1 MDHTRRTALLSAA
14 ALCLVLGGLFWLA
27 VREDTP
33 VPAAA
38 PAAVAASTDNWG
50 LSFQTEGEPPV
61 GNATAQSLAQYDAYY
76 VGDTTQK
83 VLYLTFDCGYENGY
97 TAQIL
102 DVLKDHQ
109 APAAFFVVGHMIQS
123 SPDLIRRMV
132 QEGHIVGNHTFHH
145 PDMSAISD
153 QSKFQQELEEL
164 EQLYQETTGQTL
176 PRFYRPPQGKYSE
189 ENLRQAQAL
198 GYRTVFWSL
207 AYVDWYVDDQPTAEE
222 AFSKL
227 IPRIHNGAI
236 VLLHSTSRTNAEILD
251 ELLTRWEDMGYTFAS
266 LEDLPDQTAN
276 PVHPAVPQ
284 TPAPPP
290 KDRAGPALCGKI
302 FAEFASARGQTLPVA
317 DCLFSTVSLPP
328 SRTLISLPPSQWGA
342 SGMWPG

>member
-164 EQLYQETTGQTL
+164 EQL
-176 PRFYRPPQGKYSE
+176 RK
-189 ENLRQAQAL
+189 
-198 GYRTVFWSL
+198 SL
-207 AYVDWYVDDQPTAEE
+207 
-222 AFSKL
+222 S
-227 IPRIHNGAI
+227 
-236 VLLHSTSRTNAEILD
+236 
-251 ELLTRWEDMGYTFAS
+251 ELLDRHRV
-266 LEDLPDQTAN
+266 LEP
-276 PVHPAVPQ
+276 
-284 TPAPPP
+284 
-290 KDRAGPALCGKI
+290 GLCGLV
-302 FAEFASARGQTLPVA
+302 RG
-317 DCLFSTVSLPP
+317 
-328 SRTLISLPPSQWGA
+328 
-342 SGMWPG
+342 

>member
-132 QEGHIVGNHTFHH
+132 QE
-145 PDMSAISD
+145 
-153 QSKFQQELEEL
+153 
-164 EQLYQETTGQTL
+164 
-176 PRFYRPPQGKYSE
+176 
-189 ENLRQAQAL
+189 
-198 GYRTVFWSL
+198 
-207 AYVDWYVDDQPTAEE
+207 
-222 AFSKL
+222 
-227 IPRIHNGAI
+227 
-236 VLLHSTSRTNAEILD
+236 
-251 ELLTRWEDMGYTFAS
+251 
-266 LEDLPDQTAN
+266 
-276 PVHPAVPQ
+276 
-284 TPAPPP
+284 
-290 KDRAGPALCGKI
+290 
-302 FAEFASARGQTLPVA
+302 
-317 DCLFSTVSLPP
+317 
-328 SRTLISLPPSQWGA
+328 
-342 SGMWPG
+342 

>member
-164 EQLYQETTGQTL
+164 EQLRKSLSELLDRHTFGQRRL
-176 PRFYRPPQGKYSE
+176 LRAFPQMRSIDHKQALE
-189 ENLRQAQAL
+189 RLRQRQKERQEKK
-198 GYRTVFWSL
+198 GGSV
-207 AYVDWYVDDQPTAEE
+207 
-222 AFSKL
+222 
-227 IPRIHNGAI
+227 
-236 VLLHSTSRTNAEILD
+236 
-251 ELLTRWEDMGYTFAS
+251 
-266 LEDLPDQTAN
+266 
-276 PVHPAVPQ
+276 
-284 TPAPPP
+284 
-290 KDRAGPALCGKI
+290 
-302 FAEFASARGQTLPVA
+302 
-317 DCLFSTVSLPP
+317 
-328 SRTLISLPPSQWGA
+328 
-342 SGMWPG
+342 

>member
-109 APAAFFVVGHMIQS
+109 ASAAFFVVGHMIQS

-164 EQLYQETTGQTL
+164 EQLRKSLSELLDRHTFGQRRL
-176 PRFYRPPQGKYSE
+176 LRAFPQMRSIDHKQALE
-189 ENLRQAQAL
+189 RLRQRQKERQEKK
-198 GYRTVFWSL
+198 GGSV
-207 AYVDWYVDDQPTAEE
+207 
-222 AFSKL
+222 
-227 IPRIHNGAI
+227 
-236 VLLHSTSRTNAEILD
+236 
-251 ELLTRWEDMGYTFAS
+251 
-266 LEDLPDQTAN
+266 
-276 PVHPAVPQ
+276 
-284 TPAPPP
+284 
-290 KDRAGPALCGKI
+290 
-302 FAEFASARGQTLPVA
+302 
-317 DCLFSTVSLPP
+317 
-328 SRTLISLPPSQWGA
+328 
-342 SGMWPG
+342 